1 MRIAVVGGTGLIG
14 AHAVQLARAAG
25 HDVLVLARS
34 TGCDVYDGAGL
45 DLSGVEAVID
55 VVDPGN
61 EYERVTFFELASRHL
76 QSAAQAG
83 GVRHYVLLST
93 IGAAAHPYG
102 RFAGKAVQEHCLAE
116 GKIPWTILPTAPSY
130 EFAEQHGKTIGGW
143 VFVPEVL
150 AQPLPARAIAE
161 RLLWAAE
168 SVPVGYAREF
178 SGPDRLRLAEI
189 TRMVFQ
195 AREDPRPVI
204 ELPYWGRYGK
214 SLRDGTLLPQEN
226 AEIGTV
232 GYVNWLA
239 EYSQLHRH

>member
-1 MRIAVVGGTGLIG
+1 MRIAVVGGTGHIG
-14 AHAVQLARAAG
+14 AHTVQLARAAG
-25 HDVLVLARS
+25 HDVLTLARS

-55 VVDPGN
+55 VVDPRHD
-61 EYERVTFFELASRHL
+61 YERVTFFELASRRL
-76 QSAAQAG
+76 QTAALAG
-83 GVRHYVLLST
+83 GVRHYVLLTT

-102 RFAGKAVQEHCLAE
+102 RFAGKAVQEHCVAE

-130 EFAEQHGKTIGGW
+130 EFAEQHGKSVGGW

-168 SVPVGYAREF
+168 SVPVGYARAF
-178 SGPDRLRLAEI
+178 SGPNRLRLAEI
-189 TRMVFQ
+189 TRLVFE
-195 AREDPRPVI
+195 ARADSRPVI

-214 SLRDGTLLPQEN
+214 TLRDGSLLPQQN
-226 AEIGTV
+226 AEICTV
-232 GYVNWLA
+232 DYVNWLS